1 MAEPGRSEPID
12 MKNLFTQFRQKFH
25 STRFAW
31 VTLFVIALIP
41 KIIFIEFVEQP
52 TPQKDAALYL
62 QSAENI
68 WNHGTFGREPNTPQ
82 AIIPVMYPLFLSPFV
97 GLGGP
102 APVLALYV
110 QAVLSA
116 LTCCIAFSIS
126 RDIAG
131 TLSGWIS
138 GLFCASYVPMMKSP
152 GYFLTET
159 LTVFFVFVALYAGHR
174 LLMSTN
180 NKSKKIWAVATGVF
194 FAISAMTRIV
204 TFPLLL
210 VPLVLVAFKERTH
223 YRQLLSLACLMA
235 GSFIVVYS
243 PWVIR
248 NYVQLGDPIVLTQL
262 GKSIPARPYYN
273 CKYIS
278 EGMSFW
284 DADNKYKQKRLDP
297 NYMNIEWSRFSL
309 VYLQN
314 SIIRF
319 RMMLGVH
326 PCLNLP
332 FPFAGQ
338 PIYVPTPLRWF
349 NYGWSLTMWIAIT
362 IAVCFSIIRKD
373 TLLFYAGAIPFGLIL
388 LYSSV
393 HVVPRYQIVSYGLFS
408 VAAGVGLSSFYTYLT
423 KEVFKNE

>member
-1 MAEPGRSEPID
+1 MAEPRRSKPID

-31 VTLFVIALIP
+31 ATLFVIALIP
-41 KIIFIEFVEQP
+41 KIVFIEFVEQP
-52 TPQKDAALYL
+52 TPQKDALLYL
-62 QSAENI
+62 ESAKNI
-68 WNHGTFGREPNTPQ
+68 WNHGTFGREAGEPQ

-97 GLGGP
+97 GLGGA
-102 APVLALYV
+102 APVSALYV

-131 TLSGWIS
+131 TFSGWIS
-138 GLFCASYVPMMKSP
+138 GLFCASYVPMMKFP

-159 LTVFFVFVALYAGHR
+159 LTVFFAFIAMYAGHR

-180 NKSKKIWAVATGVF
+180 NKSKRIWAVATGIF
-194 FAISAMTRIV
+194 FAISAMTRVV

-210 VPLVLVAFKERTH
+210 VPLVLVIFKERTN
-223 YRQLLSLACLMA
+223 YRQMLSVVCLMV
-235 GSFIVVYS
+235 GSFVVVYS

-248 NYVQLGDPIVLTQL
+248 NYVQLNDLIVLTQL

-273 CKYIS
+273 CKYIN

-284 DADNKYKQKRLDP
+284 EADSQYKENRTDK
-297 NYMNIEWSRFSL
+297 NYMEIKWSRFSF
-309 VYLQN
+309 VYLRN
-314 SIIRF
+314 CFIRF
-319 RMMLGVH
+319 RIMLGVH
-326 PCLNLP
+326 SCLNLP

-338 PIYVPTPLRWF
+338 PVFAPVPLQWF
-349 NYGWSLTMWIAIT
+349 NHGWSLLMWIAIIT
-362 IAVCFSIIRKD
+362 AVYFSVIKKD
-373 TLLFYAGAIPFGLIL
+373 ALLFHAGAVPFGLIF

-393 HVVPRYQIVSYGLFS
+393 HVVPRYQMVSYALFS
-408 VAAGVGLSSFYTYLT
+408 VAAGIGLSYIMSLCRDTNSSAT
-423 KEVFKNE
+423 